1 MRTVHQLTAAV
12 RSTLR
17 AQLRPA
23 VLALAGAGLAAAML
37 SGCGDATG
45 KVAEA
50 SAPAA
55 PPVSAALVL
64 ERQVAET
71 QEFSGRLEAIER
83 VEIRSRVSGFI
94 TAVNF
99 KPGSEVKKG
108 DVLFVIDPRPYQAE
122 AARAEANAAST
133 RAKLELAR
141 RELARAESLL
151 ADKAIAKREY
161 DEAAAAQKELEANA
175 AAAQA
180 QLEAARL
187 NLAYTRVTS
196 PIDGRVSKA
205 EITLGNLV
213 DASAVLTS
221 VVSLDRIYAS
231 FDGDEE
237 TYLRVGARAQQGAP
251 VAVRVGLANE
261 EGFPHEG
268 RLEFV
273 DNQLDPRTGSV
284 RMRAAFDNADRT
296 LAPGLFA
303 RVQLGAAD
311 SSKAVLI
318 SDRAVATDQS
328 RKYVFVVGADNK
340 AEYRPV
346 TLGPAVDG
354 LRVVRAGLK
363 GGEKIVVNGLQRV
376 RPGAPIAARMVAMD
390 AADKPVALAANAAAA
405 AKE

>member
-1 MRTVHQLTAAV
+1 MRTVHQLTAVV
-12 RSTLR
+12 RTT
-17 AQLRPA
+17 LRPA

-37 SGCGDATG
+37 SGCGEATG
-45 KVAEA
+45 KATEA
-50 SAPAA
+50 QAPAA

-64 ERQVAET
+64 ERPVAET

-122 AARAEANAAST
+122 AARAEANAASS

-161 DEAAAAQKELEANA
+161 DEAVAAQKELEANA

-180 QLEAARL
+180 AYEAARL

-273 DNQLDPRTGSV
+273 DNQLDARTGSV

-311 SSKAVLI
+311 SRKAVLI

-346 TLGPAVDG
+346 KLGPTVDG
-354 LRVVRAGLK
+354 LRVVREGLK

-376 RPGAPIAARMVAMD
+376 RPGAPIAPQMVAMD
-390 AADKPVALAANAAAA
+390 AAASAPLALAANS

>member
-1 MRTVHQLTAAV
+1 MRTVHHLTAVV
-12 RSTLR
+12 RTT
-17 AQLRPA
+17 LRPA

-37 SGCGDATG
+37 SGCGEATG
-45 KVAEA
+45 KAAEA
-50 SAPAA
+50 QAPAA

-64 ERQVAET
+64 ERPVAET

-122 AARAEANAAST
+122 AARAEANAASS

-161 DEAAAAQKELEANA
+161 DEAVAAQKELEANA

-180 QLEAARL
+180 QYEAARL

-273 DNQLDPRTGSV
+273 DNQLDARTGSV

-311 SSKAVLI
+311 SRKAVLI

-346 TLGPAVDG
+346 KLGPTVDG
-354 LRVVRAGLK
+354 LRVVREGLK

-376 RPGAPIAARMVAMD
+376 RPGAPIAPQMVAMD
-390 AADKPVALAANAAAA
+390 AADKPVALAANS